1 MLNIS
6 IVMGWCYTSWSTPPP
21 PQYVEKLPVENKVY
35 RTQIYIHIRLYTFKY
50 VFFGLGILR
59 WNT

>member
-6 IVMGWCYTSWSTPPP
+6 IVMGWFYTGLPPP
-21 PQYVEKLPVENKVY
+21 PQYVENLPVENKVY
-35 RTQIYIHIRLYTFKY
+35 RTQIYIHIRLYTSKY
-50 VFFGLGILR
+50 VFFGLGILH

>member
-6 IVMGWCYTSWSTPPP
+6 IVMGWFYTGLPP

-35 RTQIYIHIRLYTFKY
+35 RTQIYIHIRLHTGTSKY